1 VSVEELKK
9 GQATN
14 PKTLIATKICLFSS
28 VSKTFDYHHR
38 GNSIGEV

>member
-28 VSKTFDYHHR
+28 VCKTFDYYYIE
-38 GNSIGEV
+38 NNIGEV